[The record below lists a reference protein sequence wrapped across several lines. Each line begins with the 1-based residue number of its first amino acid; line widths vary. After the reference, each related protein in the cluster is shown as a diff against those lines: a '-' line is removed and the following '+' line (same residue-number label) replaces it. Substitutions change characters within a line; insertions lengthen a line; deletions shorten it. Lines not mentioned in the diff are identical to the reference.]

1 MLVRCFWLK
10 IIRYYA
16 IGGEVAKPKVV
27 TVLSQKGGAGKS
39 TLTMQLAGGLARR
52 GRHVAIIDLDPQE
65 TALRWAQAASA
76 NSPFPARVIHLGPAA
91 ERLQQVLKE
100 AGREADV
107 ILLDCPPS
115 IEHKATLAS
124 LQAAD
129 VALVPVV
136 PSPADLWST
145 KGVERLILQVQATRK
160 GLKAALVPNRV
171 LRTNLAWDVLEV
183 MRDFTLPVLGAA
195 LSQRNAFAQ
204 SAVIGGTV
212 YQLGRAGAEA
222 AREVD
227 KLVTEVLKLT
237 GEKA

>member
-1 MLVRCFWLK
+1 M
-10 IIRYYA
+10 
-16 IGGEVAKPKVV
+16 AKPKVI

-39 TLTMQLAGGLARR
+39 TLTMQLAGGLARK
-52 GRHVAIIDLDPQE
+52 GRKVAIVDLDPQE
-65 TALRWAQAASA
+65 TALRWAQAAA
-76 NSPFPARVIHLGPAA
+76 EGFPA
-91 ERLQQVLKE
+91 QVSKLDVSPDGLH
-100 AGREADV
+100 ALIRQSARSADV
-107 ILLDCPPS
+107 VLLDCPPS
-115 IEHKATLAS
+115 IEHAATLAA
-124 LQAAD
+124 LQEAD

-145 KGVERLILQVQATRK
+145 KGVERLILQVQASRK

-171 LRTNLAWDVLEV
+171 VRTNLAWDVLEV

-227 KLVTEVLKLT
+227 KLVAEVLKLT
-237 GEKA
+237 GDKA

>member
-1 MLVRCFWLK
+1 M
-10 IIRYYA
+10 
-16 IGGEVAKPKVV
+16 AKPKVV

-39 TLTMQLAGGLARR
+39 TLTMQLAGGLVRR
-52 GRHVAIIDLDPQE
+52 GRRVAIVDLDPQE
-65 TALRWAQAASA
+65 TASRWAQAAA
-76 NSPFPARVIHLGPAA
+76 ATAPFPAAVTRLEDAA
-91 ERLQQVLKE
+91 ALRQTIRA
-100 AGREADV
+100 AGRDADV

-115 IEHKATLAS
+115 IEHPATLAS
-124 LQAAD
+124 LHEAD

-145 KGVERLILQVQATRK
+145 KGVERLILQVQASRK

-183 MRDFTLPVLGAA
+183 MREFTLPVLGAS

-204 SAVIGGTV
+204 SAVVGGTV

-222 AREVD
+222 GREVD
-227 KLVTEVLKLT
+227 KLVVEVLKLT
-237 GEKA
+237 GEKP